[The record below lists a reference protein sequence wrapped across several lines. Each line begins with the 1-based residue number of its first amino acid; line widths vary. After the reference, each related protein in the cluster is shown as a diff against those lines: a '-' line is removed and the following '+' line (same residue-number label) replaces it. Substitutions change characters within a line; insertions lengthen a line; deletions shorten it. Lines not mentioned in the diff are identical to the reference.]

1 MAVIN
6 EFATRRLLAQ
16 SSEASIRAL
25 QQAEAAVRNADAIEA
40 MGLMSNLVARWDR
53 INAESLALQAQASNR
68 SGVITAFSKFIRL
81 SLQIFILGAGA
92 WLAIQG
98 EITAGAMI
106 AGSILMG
113 RALAPVEQAIGSWKM
128 AIAARNA
135 YRRVK
140 KQLEETP
147 PRAESMPLPP
157 PKGNV
162 AVEGVTYFHPGATE
176 PFLRGVGFKLE
187 AGEALGLI
195 GPSGAGKTTLA
206 RLLLGNIAPR
216 VGHARL
222 DGMDVAQWDPE
233 DLGQHCGYLP
243 QDVELFSGTTRDN
256 IARMGEGDPE
266 AVVAA
271 AQLAGVH
278 ELVLRFPKGY
288 ETEVGGSGAALSGG
302 ERQRI
307 ALARAL
313 YGDPR
318 FIVLDE
324 PNASLDAIGEAAL
337 QSALAELRS
346 RGVTLVIIGHRPSVL
361 QYVDKVLVMQSG
373 MVQLFGP
380 RDEGLAKVSGANQQG
395 AQSMT
400 VIQSGG

>member
-1 MAVIN
+1 M
-6 EFATRRLLAQ
+6 
-16 SSEASIRAL
+16 
-25 QQAEAAVRNADAIEA
+25 
-40 MGLMSNLVARWDR
+40 
-53 INAESLALQAQASNR
+53 
-68 SGVITAFSKFIRL
+68 
-81 SLQIFILGAGA
+81 
-92 WLAIQG
+92 
-98 EITAGAMI
+98 
-106 AGSILMG
+106 
-113 RALAPVEQAIGSWKM
+113 
-128 AIAARNA
+128 
-135 YRRVK
+135 
-140 KQLEETP
+140 
-147 PRAESMPLPP
+147 
-157 PKGNV
+157 
-162 AVEGVTYFHPGATE
+162 
-176 PFLRGVGFKLE
+176 
-187 AGEALGLI
+187 
-195 GPSGAGKTTLA
+195 
-206 RLLLGNIAPR
+206 
-216 VGHARL
+216 GHARL

-243 QDVELFSGTTRDN
+243 QDVELFSGTIRDN

-373 MVQLFGP
+373 MVQLFGA
-380 RDEGLAKVSGANQQG
+380 RDEVLAKVSGANQQG